1 MAFLP
6 LDKKFHPD
14 FAIPNKKPV
23 TDVGSIAISDKWKGR
38 ILQAWMPT
46 HGSRLYDVANNKFL
60 SVPGGNTQAGKQ
72 GLVVDTATTSIATRA
87 DITSINKQEGC
98 HIVCCSP
105 DVLNTNHYIF
115 DSTGTRQ
122 LAFFNGGGELV
133 YYANGT
139 LRVGLSLTGF
149 VSAGDY
155 INIVF
160 EWPSSNIWINGK
172 LFSNGTDSSISGIG
186 TELTLFT
193 RFNDTESLDGKR
205 VFFATV
211 NGPCNG
217 QNLSSDPYQILK
229 PVTQTGYFTAEATG
243 ANTLTADSGAYTYT
257 GTASDLI
264 SARLLTAGSGSY
276 AYTGASV
283 DLNHGRTLAADSGGY
298 TYNGTAAGLIAD
310 RLLTAASGSYAYT
323 GTSAGLIAD
332 RVLTAE
338 SGSYAYTG
346 TAAALTF
353 ASAGNFILT
362 ADSGAYTY
370 SGTNAGLIADRLI
383 AAATGSY
390 TYSGTAVDLTRG
402 FTLVAST
409 GAYAYTGT
417 AVGFVKQSV
426 LGAVSGT
433 YVYNGTNASLTFT
446 PIPADIPIAGG
457 VTVSGMFG
465 TGATLT
471 SSFGTGA
478 TVKGSL

>member
-14 FAIPNKKPV
+14 FAIPGKKPV
-23 TDVGSIAISDKWKGR
+23 TDVGSLVIADDWKGR

-217 QNLSSDPYQILK
+217 QSLSADPYQVLK

-243 ANTLTADSGAYTYT
+243 ATTVNLTGQSVATSQGTLTVTGAASVTINGQSVTSAQGAPTISTAAGVDVTLTGQVTTSSQGAITVIAGAGVALAGQVVTSAQGSLSVSGQAALTLTGQSITSGQGTLTAGAQIVVNLT
-257 GTASDLI
+257 GQSITSSQGTIGII
-264 SARLLTAGSGSY
+264 SANVITLSGIESLAGQ
-276 AYTGASV
+276 GAI
-283 DLNHGRTLAADSGGY
+283 T
-298 TYNGTAAGLIAD
+298 
-310 RLLTAASGSYAYT
+310 
-323 GTSAGLIAD
+323 
-332 RVLTAE
+332 
-338 SGSYAYTG
+338 
-346 TAAALTF
+346 
-353 ASAGNFILT
+353 
-362 ADSGAYTY
+362 
-370 SGTNAGLIADRLI
+370 
-383 AAATGSY
+383 
-390 TYSGTAVDLTRG
+390 
-402 FTLVAST
+402 
-409 GAYAYTGT
+409 
-417 AVGFVKQSV
+417 
-426 LGAVSGT
+426 
-433 YVYNGTNASLTFT
+433 
-446 PIPADIPIAGG
+446 IPGG
-457 VTVSGMFG
+457 VWTQQPDATTVWAEQANS
-465 TGATLT
+465 TTT
-471 SSFGTGA
+471 WTIQ
-478 TVKGSL
+478 